1 LITTVIQT
9 PVSYKILSFIHYQV
23 PYLWFGSYFHEH
35 NLFQTEDVVT
45 AYTTMSVLSSHLL
58 HSIAIIDQ
66 TYISRKAMAQAV
78 AEQFFGCFITMQNW
92 SDLWLAKGIP
102 DYMCGLYSKKCFGNN
117 EYRYWIHQEL
127 QEVNLFCLLLSLKF

>member
-1 LITTVIQT
+1 M
-9 PVSYKILSFIHYQV
+9 YQ
-23 PYLWFGSYFHEH
+23 YTLF
-35 NLFQTEDVVT
+35 LFQTEDDAT
-45 AYTTMSVLSSHLL
+45 AYTTMSILSTHLL

-117 EYRYWIHQEL
+117 EYRYIIHQEL
-127 QEVNLFCLLLSLKF
+127 QEVCHHVIIISGFLV

>member
-1 LITTVIQT
+1 MPSQI
-9 PVSYKILSFIHYQV
+9 
-23 PYLWFGSYFHEH
+23 
-35 NLFQTEDVVT
+35 EDQAT
-45 AYTTMSVLSSHLL
+45 AYTTMSIMSTHLL

-102 DYMCGLYSKKCFGNN
+102 DYLCGLYSKKCFGNN
-117 EYRYWIHQEL
+117 EYRYWTHQEL
-127 QEVNLFCLLLSLKF
+127 QEVCLSLFV